1 MTETRSLRRWI
12 AVVGSG
18 VILAF
23 AASSAYDAWR
33 LHQQVTQST
42 GRELSNLARALSEE
56 AERSLQAVDL
66 LLTDTAIWYRD
77 KGARQ
82 TGADIE
88 NALRM
93 RASATPQVSVLTIT
107 DADGR
112 QRYRSRQTGEPLA
125 DVSDRPYFETQRDS
139 RVAGLF
145 INPPIVTRSERRAA
159 LVVSRRL
166 ETPSGA
172 FAGVVTAIVTLD
184 ELREVYNAI
193 DLGAGS
199 ALILTFDDG
208 RLVVRQPPDPRA
220 DGQVFSDL
228 TSQQASAPRIARSP
242 VDGREKFIVSLPVSD
257 RPLMMSVTK
266 DAHEAM
272 APWRAEMVGLALRTL
287 ALVAVGLLTM
297 SLMLRQLLRVERG
310 EQALR
315 RSEQRYALAMEA
327 ANEGHAE
334 WNLQENSFFAS
345 ERWLRLHGAAP
356 SARPMEARA
365 LFLSLDLHP
374 DDRPVV
380 TDSLHEHLAG
390 RTPELDIEY
399 RVRLSGG
406 GTRPADE
413 RRDSASGA
421 KREVGNE
428 AANETLSDTL
438 DDGEDDTVWRWL
450 HLRGRCLSDA
460 AGRPTRFSCAAMDIT
475 PRKDAEAERERLQA
489 QLRTAQ
495 HMESLGT
502 LAGGIAHDF
511 NNILGAILGHG
522 EMAQR
527 RAGTANADLARH
539 LDRIMQAGARARL
552 LVRRILDFSRSGVHD
567 RSLVNV
573 DQAVEEALQLVT
585 PTLPADVELHTALR
599 GGNAGLLGDVLQMQ
613 QLVSNLCSNAVG
625 AMPGGGRLGLSVD
638 VLVRA
643 QPVLLSHGTL
653 PPGRYAEVRVSDTG
667 TGIAPDVYGRM
678 FDPFFSTKAVG
689 EGTGLGLSVV
699 HSIVADMGGAID
711 VRTEPGRGSSFALW
725 FPVAG
730 EAPRALR
737 SNDAEAP
744 PRGDGQTLLIVDD
757 EAPLREFAEEL
768 LAELGYEP
776 VGFPSAEAALVA
788 FERAPQRFDAVLTD
802 ETMPG
807 MSGVELAKRLL
818 ARRPGLPV
826 LVMSGYGG
834 EELEA
839 RVAASGARELV
850 RKPLSAAELA
860 QAVSRVL
867 GASAVSAETS
877 GSPGVTAR

>member
-1 MTETRSLRRWI
+1 
-12 AVVGSG
+12 
-18 VILAF
+18 
-23 AASSAYDAWR
+23 
-33 LHQQVTQST
+33 
-42 GRELSNLARALSEE
+42 
-56 AERSLQAVDL
+56 
-66 LLTDTAIWYRD
+66 
-77 KGARQ
+77 
-82 TGADIE
+82 
-88 NALRM
+88 
-93 RASATPQVSVLTIT
+93 
-107 DADGR
+107 
-112 QRYRSRQTGEPLA
+112 
-125 DVSDRPYFETQRDS
+125 
-139 RVAGLF
+139 
-145 INPPIVTRSERRAA
+145 
-159 LVVSRRL
+159 
-166 ETPSGA
+166 
-172 FAGVVTAIVTLD
+172 
-184 ELREVYNAI
+184 
-193 DLGAGS
+193 
-199 ALILTFDDG
+199 
-208 RLVVRQPPDPRA
+208 
-220 DGQVFSDL
+220 
-228 TSQQASAPRIARSP
+228 
-242 VDGREKFIVSLPVSD
+242 
-257 RPLMMSVTK
+257 
-266 DAHEAM
+266 
-272 APWRAEMVGLALRTL
+272 
-287 ALVAVGLLTM
+287 
-297 SLMLRQLLRVERG
+297 
-310 EQALR
+310 
-315 RSEQRYALAMEA
+315 MEA

-334 WNLQENSFFAS
+334 WNLQEKQENSFFAS
-345 ERWLRLHGAAP
+345 ERWLRLHGVTP
-356 SARPMEARA
+356 SARPMEARE

-374 DDRPVV
+374 TDRAVV
-380 TDSLHEHLAG
+380 TDTLHEHLAG

-406 GTRPADE
+406 IQE
-413 RRDSASGA
+413 
-421 KREVGNE
+421 
-428 AANETLSDTL
+428 
-438 DDGEDDTVWRWL
+438 DGEDDSVWRWL
-450 HLRGRCLSDA
+450 HLRGRCLLDA
-460 AGRPTRFSCAAMDIT
+460 AGRPTRFSCAAIDIT

-527 RAGTANADLARH
+527 RAGTTNADLARH

-599 GGNAGLLGDVLQMQ
+599 GGDAGLLGDVLQMQ

-625 AMPGGGRLGLSVD
+625 AMPDGGRLGLSVD
-638 VLVRA
+638 VLVRS

-667 TGIAPDVYGRM
+667 TGISPEVYGRM

-711 VRTEPGRGSSFALW
+711 VRTDPGRGSSFALW

-730 EAPRALR
+730 EAPRTLR
-737 SNDAEAP
+737 SEAEAP

-807 MSGVELAKRLL
+807 MSGVELARRLI

-867 GASAVSAETS
+867 ASTAVSAETS
-877 GSPGVTAR
+877 GSPRVTAR

>member
-12 AVVGSG
+12 AVVGGG

-23 AASSAYDAWR
+23 AGSSAYDAWR

-66 LLTDTAIWYRD
+66 LLTDTSIWYRD

-82 TGADIE
+82 TPADIE

-107 DADGR
+107 DAAGR
-112 QRYRSRQTGEPLA
+112 QVYRSRQTGEPLA
-125 DVSDRPYFETQRDS
+125 DVSDRPYFMAQRDS

-166 ETPSGA
+166 ETPAGA

-220 DGQVFSDL
+220 EGQTFGDL
-228 TSQQASAPRIARSP
+228 TSEQASAPRLARSP

-257 RPLMMSVTK
+257 RPLVMSVTK

-272 APWRAEMVGLALRTL
+272 APWRAEMLGLALRTL

-334 WNLQENSFFAS
+334 WNLQERSFFAS
-345 ERWLRLHGAAP
+345 ERWLRLHGTSP
-356 SARPMEARA
+356 SMTPTTRMTPMTPASPPRPTQARE
-365 LFLSLDLHP
+365 LFESLDLHP
-374 DDRPVV
+374 SDRPIVSAAIH
-380 TDSLHEHLAG
+380 DHLAG
-390 RTPELDIEY
+390 LTPELDIEY
-399 RVRLSGG
+399 RVKMPRL
-406 GTRPADE
+406 E
-413 RRDSASGA
+413 GA
-421 KREVGNE
+421 AE
-428 AANETLSDTL
+428 AADHPAG
-438 DDGEDDTVWRWL
+438 DGEDTTVWRWL
-450 HLRGRCLSDA
+450 HLRGRCVRDA
-460 AGRPTRFSCAAMDIT
+460 AGRPARFSCAAMDIT
-475 PRKDAEAERERLQA
+475 ARKDAEAERERLQA

-527 RAGTANADLARH
+527 RAGMANADLARH

-573 DQAVEEALQLVT
+573 DQAVAEALQLVT
-585 PTLPADVELHTALR
+585 PTLPAAVELHTALR
-599 GGNAGLLGDVLQMQ
+599 GGDAGLLGDVLQMQ

-625 AMPGGGRLGLSVD
+625 AMPDGGRLGVSVD
-638 VLVRA
+638 VLMRTL
-643 QPVLLSHGTL
+643 PVPLSHGTL

-667 TGIAPDVYGRM
+667 TGIAPEVYGRM

-711 VRTEPGRGSSFALW
+711 VRTEAGRGSSFALW

-730 EAPRALR
+730 ESPREQRADETL
-737 SNDAEAP
+737 AP

-776 VGFPSAEAALVA
+776 VGFPSAEAALAA
-788 FERAPQRFDAVLTD
+788 FERAPRRFDAVLTD

-807 MSGVELAKRLL
+807 MSGVELARRLIAL
-818 ARRPGLPV
+818 RPGLPV

-867 GASAVSAETS
+867 GSTAVSAETS
-877 GSPGVTAR
+877 GSRGVTAR